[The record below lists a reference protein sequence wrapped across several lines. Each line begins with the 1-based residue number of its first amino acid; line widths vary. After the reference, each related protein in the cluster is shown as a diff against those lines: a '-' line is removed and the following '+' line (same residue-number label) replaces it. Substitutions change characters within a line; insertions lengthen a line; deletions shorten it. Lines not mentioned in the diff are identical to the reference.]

1 MVTVIKPLKSFE
13 VDNESLLVGL
23 PGMGRV
29 GFTSLNF
36 ILSRVKHK
44 IVAELYSTS
53 FPSHLIVRDSGVS
66 ELLLGKLY
74 KGDGLFFF
82 TAETQPQSS
91 EGQNEICY
99 ELLNYLTS
107 KGKISSVI
115 STAAYVMPEVSEKRR
130 TFVTGNNE
138 EMVKKLE
145 ASGGTPLR
153 EGVIM
158 GINGAIVGWSKY
170 FGIKAA
176 VVLGETWSAI
186 VEFNETDYR
195 ATKAVIDLL
204 NKYFNLNIDS
214 SPLNTLAGATEKKI
228 LEALEKL
235 TTPVSKSKR
244 EPGKEVL

>member
-1 MVTVIKPLKSFE
+1 MVTVIKPLRDFE
-13 VDNESLLVGL
+13 VSDEPLLVGL

-29 GFTSLNF
+29 GFTSLNY

-53 FPSHLIVRDSGVS
+53 FPSHLIVGESGVS
-66 ELLLGKLY
+66 ELLVGKLY
-74 KGDGLFFF
+74 RGDGLFFF
-82 TAETQPQSS
+82 TAETQPQNP
-91 EGQNEICY
+91 EGQNEVCY
-99 ELLNYLTS
+99 ELLNYLTN

-115 STAAYVMPEVSEKRR
+115 STAAYVMPQVSEKRR
-130 TFVTGNNE
+130 AFVAGNSE
-138 EMVKKLE
+138 DILKKLV
-145 ASGGTPLR
+145 ALGGTPLK

-158 GINGAIVGWSKY
+158 GINGAVVGWSKY

-195 ATKAVIDLL
+195 AAKAVIDLL
-204 NKYFNLNIDS
+204 TKYFGLDIDS
-214 SPLNTLAGATEKKI
+214 SPLNTLANSTERKI

-235 TTPVSKSKR
+235 ATPTGKGKR